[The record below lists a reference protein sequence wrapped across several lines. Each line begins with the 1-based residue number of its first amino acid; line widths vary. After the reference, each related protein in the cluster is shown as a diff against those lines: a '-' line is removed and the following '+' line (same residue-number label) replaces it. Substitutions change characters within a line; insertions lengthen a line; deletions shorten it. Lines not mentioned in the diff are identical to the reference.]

1 MHGVVLAAVDG
12 MQRAVHNIC
21 PALSL
26 YGADS
31 LLAVD
36 MIPSGTTTRP
46 QFTFDIG
53 SCDGDII
60 AAEYKSSEGL
70 AVADLNKYGKS
81 YVQITGQLKRLH
93 REGLTSFRTDN
104 WIAGRGR

>member
-1 MHGVVLAAVDG
+1 MNDGWQTQDIFVAAVI
-12 MQRAVHNIC
+12 HY
-21 PALSL
+21 L

-31 LLAVD
+31 LLGID
-36 MIPSGTTTRP
+36 MVPSGMTTRP

-60 AAEYKSSEGL
+60 ATEYSSPSGL
-70 AVADLNKYGKS
+70 AVADLNKYAKS

-93 REGLTSFRTDN
+93 REGLTSYRSDQ
-104 WIAGRGR
+104 WVAGRGL